1 MADELFQYQEDEQFI
16 KDLKTHV
23 IKHKELLDRLAAN

>member
-1 MADELFQYQEDEQFI
+1 MANEPSLNQDDEQFM
-16 KDLKTHV
+16 KDLEAHV

>member
-1 MADELFQYQEDEQFI
+1 MSNELPQEQEDELFI
-16 KDLKTHV
+16 NDLKAHV